1 MNTKLMAAFAVMAML
16 AICIMPM
23 SDVDAVYTDVDGET
37 VVGTDKDADYDIIYT
52 NHDYDDR
59 ENLSMSVEYS
69 AKLVDSRGETVSN
82 GVSPSS
88 GSLDNGIAKTLTVS
102 APKDVGT
109 YRLVVSYEPTVT
121 YTDEDGET
129 VEVPEEDLQRE
140 ESISIKVVAP
150 ITMKITLK
158 NDSNTDLS
166 GFGVYF
172 FVNGEKIEDSYT
184 TVDLAKDGTATISY
198 EYIADLGNGEYRY
211 HVEPADSGQ
220 LIKIE
225 GLETE
230 HTFYIGDNSYSMW
243 TALLVIVIVL
253 LALIMLWVY
262 RKPVKNYGK
271 PKSRR

>member
-1 MNTKLMAAFAVMAML
+1 MAAFAVMAML

-172 FVNGEKIEDSYT
+172 FVNGEKIEDSYK